1 MLLTDRQQE
10 AATAFDRAIQ
20 KINENMTPRNGE
32 LKIDAGVAR
41 VAAQLR
47 GGDVVAARAAA
58 NELGEVIRP
67 QQGEANSNANSASN
81 SNANAQPPPGVS
93 LSP

>member
-32 LKIDAGVAR
+32 LMIDAGVAKI
-41 VAAQLR
+41 AAQLR
-47 GGDVVAARAAA
+47 GGDVAAARVAA
-58 NELGEVIRP
+58 NDLGQVIRP
-67 QQGEANSNANSASN
+67 QQQGEANANANSASN
-81 SNANAQPPPGVS
+81 SNASAQPSPGG
-93 LSP
+93 SP